1 MVCMIFKFQGW
12 CGVPWSLFSFSVF
25 GNLLPIGFIALKR
38 FLKFNF
44 ICDFWKFTSHR
55 KSSPLKDFQKTI
67 LSATYL
73 KNQWIK
79 SAENFSNERRNG
91 FLVHL
96 RHTLL
101 PVVTGRRPKMMF
113 FSNIFLLCL
122 WFFLNAHYVICFK
135 ID

>member
-1 MVCMIFKFQGW
+1 MSLAPMCNHIDSVRVFRLQSILQKRWFLWFLW
-12 CGVPWSLFSFSVF
+12 LWFPWSLFSFSVF

-38 FLKFNF
+38 FSKVNF

-73 KNQWIK
+73 KNQKIK

-96 RHTLL
+96 HHTLL
-101 PVVTGRRPKMMF
+101 PVVTGRRKNDAF
-113 FSNIFLLCL
+113 F
-122 WFFLNAHYVICFK
+122 
-135 ID
+135 